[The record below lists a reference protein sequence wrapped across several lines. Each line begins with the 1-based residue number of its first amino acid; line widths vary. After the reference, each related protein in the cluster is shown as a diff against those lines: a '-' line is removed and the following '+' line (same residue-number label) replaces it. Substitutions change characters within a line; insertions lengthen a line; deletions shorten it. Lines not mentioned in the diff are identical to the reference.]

1 MPAEDRRYR
10 LFINQLT
17 TAGDPGPMLTIWA
30 TIIKELLELRR
41 DRAGLMV
48 LLVMPMALV
57 LIVSLVQDNVMQA
70 TGQAPIR
77 VLFVDADQSSL
88 SKAIGNQIKSAGGLD
103 LVSQVKG
110 QPVSAEAA
118 KKSVVKGDFQFA
130 IVIPAGTGAAFKE
143 MIGKRAQDAI
153 VIKGKPAPQP
163 TPAKAAGKSAVTVY
177 FDPAVQGAFRT
188 AVMNALQRV
197 ILGIEF
203 KEQAAV
209 LAENFPKQMKQA
221 MSGMMNP
228 FMAAPLAPE
237 VSFKMDTAPVL
248 KLDEEVAF
256 NSRLLKRPTA
266 AQQNVPAWAL
276 FGMFFIVVPLSGSL
290 IRERQTGTLRRLLT
304 MPVSPLALLTG
315 KLCAYVLVCLI
326 QFALMLAAGCYLLP
340 LLGTSGLVL
349 GHELWSVAPIALSA
363 ALAATGY
370 GIMVGT
376 LARSYEQASMFG
388 AVSVVIAAALGGI
401 MIPVYVMPRY
411 MQDISSFSPL
421 AWGLN
426 AFQDVFVRGGDLGT
440 VSREISLLLLFFVVT
455 ITVSWLALSRN
466 RTGE

>member
-1 MPAEDRRYR
+1 
-10 LFINQLT
+10 
-17 TAGDPGPMLTIWA
+17 MLTILA

-41 DRAGLMV
+41 DRAGLLV

-70 TGQAPIR
+70 TGEAPIR
-77 VLFVDADQSSL
+77 VLFVDADKSSL
-88 SKAIGNQIKSAGGLD
+88 SEEIGKQLVNAGGLE
-103 LVSQVKG
+103 LISQIKG
-110 QPVSAEAA
+110 EPVLAEAA
-118 KKSVVKGDFQFA
+118 KKAVVKGDFQFA
-130 IVIPAGTGAAFKE
+130 IIIPAGTGIAFKDLVSQ
-143 MIGKRAQDAI
+143 RAAAAI
-153 VIKGKPAPQP
+153 VVKGKAAPQTIAP
-163 TPAKAAGKSAVTVY
+163 PGSGLRAVTVY

-188 AVMNALQRV
+188 AVMNALHRV

-203 KEQAAV
+203 REQAAV
-209 LAENFPKQMKQA
+209 LAENFPNEMKKA
-221 MSGMMNP
+221 MSGMMTP
-228 FMAAPLAPE
+228 FMGAALAPE

-248 KLDEEVAF
+248 SLAEEVAF

-304 MPVSPLALLTG
+304 MPVSPLALLAG
-315 KLCAYVLVCLI
+315 KVCAYVLVCLV

-349 GHELWSVAPIALSA
+349 DRQWLAVMPIALSA

-376 LARSYEQASMFG
+376 LAKSYEQASMFG

-411 MQDISSFSPL
+411 MQDISAVSPL

-426 AFQDVFVRGGDLGT
+426 AFQDVLVRGGDLAA
-440 VSREISLLLLFFVVT
+440 VSGEMSLLLGFFIVT
-455 ITVSWLALSRN
+455 ISISWLALSRG

>member
-1 MPAEDRRYR
+1 
-10 LFINQLT
+10 
-17 TAGDPGPMLTIWA
+17 MLTILA

-70 TGQAPIR
+70 TGEAPIR
-77 VLFVDADQSSL
+77 VLFVDADRSFL
-88 SKAIGNQIKSAGGLD
+88 GEAIGKQLKSGGGLD
-103 LVSQVKG
+103 LVSQIKG
-110 QPVSAEAA
+110 QPVTTEAA
-118 KKSVVKGDFQFA
+118 KKAVVKGDFQFA
-130 IVIPAGTGAAFKE
+130 VIIPAGTGAAFKE
-143 MIGKRAQDAI
+143 MIGERAAAAI
-153 VIKGKPAPQP
+153 IMKGKAAAQP
-163 TPAKAAGKSAVTVY
+163 TSAKAAAPSPVTVY

-188 AVMNALQRV
+188 AVVNALQRV
-197 ILGIEF
+197 MLGIEF
-203 KEQAAV
+203 REQVAI
-209 LAENFPKQMKQA
+209 LSENFPKEMKKA

-228 FMAAPLAPE
+228 FGAALAPE

-248 KLDEEVAF
+248 KLGEEVAF
-256 NSRLLKRPTA
+256 NSRLLQRPTA

-290 IRERQTGTLRRLLT
+290 IRERQTGTLRRLMT

-315 KLCAYVLVCLI
+315 KLCAYVLVCLV
-326 QFALMLAAGCYLLP
+326 QFALMLAVGCYVLP

-349 GHELWSVAPIALSA
+349 DHRLLSIAPIALSA

-411 MQDISSFSPL
+411 MQDISSISPL

-440 VSREISLLLLFFVVT
+440 VSREISLLLAFFIVT
-455 ITVSWLALSRN
+455 ITVSRLALARN
-466 RTGE
+466 RAGE

>member
-1 MPAEDRRYR
+1 
-10 LFINQLT
+10 
-17 TAGDPGPMLTIWA
+17 MLTIFA

-57 LIVSLVQDNVMQA
+57 MIVSLVQDNVMQA
-70 TGQAPIR
+70 TGEAPIR
-77 VLFVDADQSSL
+77 VLFVDADRSFL
-88 SKAIGNQIKSAGGLD
+88 SEGIAGQLKDAGGLD
-103 LVSQVKG
+103 LVSRIKG
-110 QPVSAEAA
+110 EPVSAEAA
-118 KKSVVKGDFQFA
+118 KRAVVQGDFQFA
-130 IVIPAGTGAAFKE
+130 LIIPAGTGAAFRQQ
-143 MIGKRAQDAI
+143 IGERAEAAI
-153 VIKGKPAPQP
+153 VVKGKVAPQTASPKPAPQ
-163 TPAKAAGKSAVTVY
+163 SAVTVF

-197 ILGIEF
+197 IMGIEF
-203 KEQAAV
+203 KEQAAM
-209 LAENFPKQMKQA
+209 LAENFPKEMKKA
-221 MSGMMNP
+221 MSGSMMNP
-228 FMAAPLAPE
+228 FMAAPPAPE
-237 VSFKMDTAPVL
+237 VSFKLDTAPVL
-248 KLDEEVAF
+248 KLSEQVAF

-290 IRERQTGTLRRLLT
+290 IRERQTGTLKRLMT
-304 MPVSPLALLTG
+304 MPVSPLGLLVG
-315 KLCAYVLVCLI
+315 KLCAYVLVCLA
-326 QFALMLAAGCYLLP
+326 QFALMLGAGCYLLP
-340 LLGTSGLVL
+340 LLGPSGLVL
-349 GHELWSVAPIALSA
+349 DHQLLTIAPIALSA

-376 LARSYEQASMFG
+376 LAKSYEQASMFG

-411 MQDISSFSPL
+411 MQDISNVSPL

-426 AFQDVFVRGGDLGT
+426 AFQDVFVRGGDLAS
-440 VSREISLLLLFFVVT
+440 VSREMSLLLLFFIVT

>member
-1 MPAEDRRYR
+1 
-10 LFINQLT
+10 
-17 TAGDPGPMLTIWA
+17 MLTIWA
-30 TIIKELLELRR
+30 TILKELLELRR

-70 TGQAPIR
+70 TGEAPIR
-77 VLFVDADQSSL
+77 VLFVDRDGSFL
-88 SKAIGNQIKSAGGLD
+88 GEAIGKQLKNGGGLD
-103 LVSQVKG
+103 LVYRLKG
-110 QPVSAEAA
+110 EPVTEEAA
-118 KKSVVKGDFQFA
+118 KRAVVKGDFQFSV
-130 IVIPAGTGAAFKE
+130 IIPAGTGAAFKE
-143 MIGKRAQDAI
+143 TIRGR
-153 VIKGKPAPQP
+153 
-163 TPAKAAGKSAVTVY
+163 AKAAIVMKGKAAPQATPSHGVRQAGVIVY

-188 AVMNALQRV
+188 AVVNALQRV

-203 KEQAAV
+203 QEQAAV
-209 LAENFPKQMKQA
+209 LAETFPTELKKA
-221 MSGMMNP
+221 MSGMLNP
-228 FMAAPLAPE
+228 FMGAALAPE
-237 VSFKMDTAPVL
+237 VSFKLDTAPVL
-248 KLDEEVAF
+248 KLTEEVAF

-290 IRERQTGTLRRLLT
+290 IRERQTGTLRRLMT
-304 MPVSPLALLTG
+304 MPVSPLTLLAG
-315 KLCAYVLVCLI
+315 KLCAYVLVCLV
-326 QFALMLAAGCYLLP
+326 QFVLMLCAGCFVLP

-349 GHELWSVAPIALSA
+349 DHQLLTIASIALAA

-376 LARSYEQASMFG
+376 LSKSYEQASMFG

-411 MQDISSFSPL
+411 MQDISCVSPL

-426 AFQDVFVRGGDLGT
+426 AFQDVFVRGGNLST

-455 ITVSWLALSRN
+455 ITVSWLALRRN
-466 RTGE
+466 RTGG